1 MQKFIVSRDDSI
13 YEAWP
18 DVALCPSGRLVC
30 VFTECTHHKSPENT
44 RITVVTSDNRGR
56 TWSQKRYLCEK
67 GTREAHFNCARISN
81 LSDGRLVIVC
91 DYLADTGTPENPGLD
106 QNAHNLLWF
115 SSDEGE
121 TWTEPMETP
130 VRGIVPDKVIELQSG
145 RWLIAAH
152 MPDPAHDK
160 LAEYV
165 WYSDD
170 QGKTWSD
177 RITLASDERY
187 NLCEA
192 SLCEVEPNV
201 VIALLRENT
210 RIGLDCFK
218 AISKD
223 GGATW
228 EGVYNVPLP
237 GCHRPTAKLL
247 SDGNMLVT
255 YRFTQGGKGW
265 LGAWTQ
271 NTFGAILYRDGL
283 TSTIRKGQATRIFP
297 IDFDRSSL
305 SDGGYTGWVQYPDG
319 EIYIVNYIVDDAPK
333 AQIRGYSMRLDE
345 IYIETPRE
353 ALEES

>member
-30 VFTECTHHKSPENT
+30 VFSECEHHKC
-44 RITVVTSDNRGR
+44 RDKARVTVVTSDNRGR
-56 TWSQKRYLCEK
+56 TWSKKRYLSVP
-67 GTREAHFNCARISN
+67 GTEAEHYNCARISN

-91 DYLADTGTPENPGLD
+91 DFLGDKGTGEMPNRVA
-106 QNAHNLLWF
+106 NAHNHLWF

-121 TWTEPMETP
+121 TWSDPIDTP
-130 VRGIVPDKVIELQSG
+130 VRGIVPDKVIELKSG
-145 RWLIAAH
+145 RWLIATH
-152 MPDPAHDK
+152 MSDPAHGK
-160 LAEYV
+160 LAEYM
-165 WYSDD
+165 WYTDD
-170 QGKTWSD
+170 KGKTWSE

-201 VIALLRENT
+201 VVALLRENS
-210 RIGLDCFK
+210 GKGYDCMK
-218 AISKD
+218 AISRD
-223 GGATW
+223 GGETW

-237 GCHRPTAKLL
+237 ACHRPTAALL

-255 YRFTQGGKGW
+255 YRFMQGGKGW

-283 TSTIRKGQATRIFP
+283 LSTERKGQAARIFP
-297 IDFDRSSL
+297 VDFDRSSL
-305 SDGGYTGWVQYPDG
+305 ADGGYTGWVQYPDG

-345 IYIETPRE
+345 IFIRTD
-353 ALEES
+353 A